1 MDRLDVAGVCAV
13 PGETDSRAAARFD
26 KVGNYPMNRDELK
39 AACVRHLDERAIEHP
54 AGHQGK
60 LAARYVLRGQGG
72 DVIELMFEKRPG
84 TRPNLW
90 VPARRVTGLLD
101 EGELDYRLAPAS
113 ILYATKGANGK
124 PVYGRHSAL
133 KPMPELA
140 ESDLVC
146 FHLASLT
153 QLDRIL
159 GHLTE

>member
-1 MDRLDVAGVCAV
+1 
-13 PGETDSRAAARFD
+13 
-26 KVGNYPMNRDELK
+26 MNRDDLK

-72 DVIELMFEKRPG
+72 DVIELMFEKGPG

-90 VPARRVTGLLD
+90 VAARRVTGLLD
-101 EGELDYRLAPAS
+101 EAEFDYRLAPAS

-133 KPMPELA
+133 KPMRDLA
-140 ESDLVC
+140 NSDLVC
-146 FHLASLT
+146 FHISALA

-159 GHLTE
+159 DHLTG